1 MTYSRALGA
10 GVCSFETTPSFY
22 TGAANLYSNAYDM
35 ARWYLSLFV
44 MKNTSV
50 ISNAS
55 LQQIVHPWTPIGGGD
70 YYAQGVFVTYN
81 SLPVNISSISSSKSA
96 ESLWP
101 DVIYY
106 TGSLPCVSTSNILN
120 FTGAVPFFSAA
131 YSNALVLNTTE
142 ANYLAAAD
150 TSFRGNAWPTDF
162 MGGYVNNLWSD
173 PTPYN
178 QELLSWVMQTYPYGV
193 DESTTTSSSN
203 NNNKPSSLS
212 AGTIVGISIACVVG
226 LVSVVVI
233 AFFALK
239 ERRARKGM
247 MGGTEGSLASKD
259 FYKRDEPSSV

>member
-1 MTYSRALGA
+1 M
-10 GVCSFETTPSFY
+10 CSFETTPSFY

-81 SLPVNISSISSSKSA
+81 SLPVNISSISSSKST

-150 TSFRGNAWPTDF
+150 TSFRGDAWPTDF

-173 PTPYN
+173 PTSYN
-178 QELLSWVMQTYPYGV
+178 QELLSWAMQTYPNGV

-203 NNNKPSSLS
+203 NNNKSSNFS
-212 AGTIVGISIACVVG
+212 VGTIVGISIGCAVG
-226 LVSVVVI
+226 LVTIVAI
-233 AFFALK
+233 AFFTLK
-239 ERRARKGM
+239 ERRARKGV
-247 MGGTEGSLASKD
+247 MGEKEGSLASKD
-259 FYKRDEPSSV
+259 FF